1 MNHTH
6 HELDIFR
13 TYLDINE
20 IPHDEQRWELAH
32 HILHQ
37 QHRQIITFHQRGFI
51 FYYFDQFVKEEI
63 TLEQFMTMGDIEW
76 SCEDQ
81 INPYIYKEEHRCYLD
96 SITPE
101 EVTKRE
107 SSDIII
113 VDKTIRSYYTTKNPT
128 QTWAGQIAI
137 LYYIL
142 ELYFRSYFLFFR
154 THSKIIL
161 LIFEAK

>member
-1 MNHTH
+1 MQSFSFSLQLYNFINFINFMNHTH

-76 SCEDQ
+76 SFEDQ
-81 INPYIYKEEHRCYLD
+81 INPYLYKEEHPCYLN

-137 LYYIL
+137 L
-142 ELYFRSYFLFFR
+142 
-154 THSKIIL
+154 
-161 LIFEAK
+161 